1 MKRTVL
7 LTLPLL
13 LGLALWGG
21 CAPSSTGSGQQ
32 AAGGEQKM
40 KETATP
46 TPTPSQSAPRYST
59 DLDELRASFN
69 RDKGKVRLVTLLSP
83 T

>member
-1 MKRTVL
+1 MKRKVL
-7 LTLPLL
+7 LTTPLL
-13 LGLALWGG
+13 LSLALWAG
-21 CAPSSTGSGQQ
+21 CAASSTGGDRQ

-46 TPTPSQSAPRYST
+46 TPTPNQNAPRYST
-59 DLDELRASFN
+59 DIEELRAGFN
-69 RDKGKVRLVTLLSP
+69 RDRGKVRLVTLLSP

>member
-1 MKRTVL
+1 MRFKLSLAALLVG
-7 LTLPLL
+7 LTL
-13 LGLALWGG
+13 WVG
-21 CAPSSTGSGQQ
+21 CAAPSPSTVSQQ
-32 AAGGEQKM
+32 ETQGNTAKPAA
-40 KETATP
+40 TATP
-46 TPTPSQSAPRYST
+46 APSPRPYSK

>member
-1 MKRTVL
+1 MRHEVL
-7 LTLPLL
+7 LTSLL
-13 LGLALWGG
+13 LSLTLWAG
-21 CAPSSTGSGQQ
+21 CAPSSTGSGKQV
-32 AAGGEQKM
+32 AGGEQKM

-46 TPTPSQSAPRYST
+46 TPTPNQPSPRYST